1 MTAAVKSIDVC
12 ELRNIAECEGEY
24 DYVENEGPDCVRFD
38 IGERSAW
45 VYASG
50 CMEGDVRMMKQLSRF
65 AKGLVDA

>member
-1 MTAAVKSIDVC
+1 MTEAVKPIDVC
-12 ELRNIAECEGEY
+12 ELRNIAECEGDY

-50 CMEGDVRMMKQLSRF
+50 CMDGDVRMVKQLRKF
-65 AKGLVDA
+65 ATMVVY